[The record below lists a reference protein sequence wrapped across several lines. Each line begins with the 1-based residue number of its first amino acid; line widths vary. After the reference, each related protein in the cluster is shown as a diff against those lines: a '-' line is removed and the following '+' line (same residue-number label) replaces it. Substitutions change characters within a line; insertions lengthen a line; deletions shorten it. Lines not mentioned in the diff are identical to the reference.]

1 MPEVESIERPKTA
14 GFVDRGYNHER
25 KRQRIEEEEE
35 EIRKLE
41 AVQKGDVEESTEEVD
56 DNKELEA
63 ESKEENLSAEEKSF
77 KKRYGDLRRHMS
89 EKEKE
94 WQEKLESS
102 EKKSVRSNLIPP
114 KSDEDIEA
122 WARKYPDVAGIVE
135 TIAAKKAKEMFSGAE
150 KRLQKMDEQAEEM
163 ERKKAESIISSAHSD
178 FSKLRDSDDFH
189 NWAEVQPKWVKDA
202 LYENMDDPDSVIRVI
217 DLYKAD
223 NGMTKSDYAA
233 RRKAA
238 ASNVGKG
245 SKTRVGADDSSGSI
259 RESDV
264 SKMSSKE
271 FENRQDEITKAMRN
285 GKFIYDMTGSAR

>member
-25 KRQRIEEEEE
+25 KRQRLEEEEE

-41 AVQKGDVEESTEEVD
+41 AVQKGDVEEPTAEVV
-56 DNKELEA
+56 DNKELEE

-94 WQEKLESS
+94 WQEKLDSS
-102 EKKSVRSNLIPP
+102 EKKSARTNLVPP

-122 WARKYPDVAGIVE
+122 WAKKYPDVAGIVE

-150 KRLQKMDEQAEEM
+150 KRLQKIDQQAEEM
-163 ERKKAESIISSAHSD
+163 ERKEAESIISSAHSD
-178 FSKLRDSDDFH
+178 FNKLRDSDDFH

-202 LYENMDDPDSVIRVI
+202 LYENIDDPDSVIRVI
-217 DLYKAD
+217 DLYKSD

-245 SKTRVGADDSSGSI
+245 SKTKVGSGDSSGSI

-285 GKFIYDMTGSAR
+285 GKFIYDMTGNAR

>member
-1 MPEVESIERPKTA
+1 
-14 GFVDRGYNHER
+14 
-25 KRQRIEEEEE
+25 
-35 EIRKLE
+35 
-41 AVQKGDVEESTEEVD
+41 
-56 DNKELEA
+56 
-63 ESKEENLSAEEKSF
+63 
-77 KKRYGDLRRHMS
+77 
-89 EKEKE
+89 
-94 WQEKLESS
+94 
-102 EKKSVRSNLIPP
+102 
-114 KSDEDIEA
+114 
-122 WARKYPDVAGIVE
+122 
-135 TIAAKKAKEMFSGAE
+135 
-150 KRLQKMDEQAEEM
+150 MDEQAEEM

-178 FSKLRDSDDFH
+178 FSKLRDPDDFH

-217 DLYKAD
+217 DLYKSD

-245 SKTRVGADDSSGSI
+245 SKTKVGADDSSGSI

-285 GKFIYDMTGSAR
+285 GKFIYDMTGNAR